1 MADWYGYPRR
11 RHYRPY
17 WHYYDYYDDYDYY
30 NYYGYD
36 YNTYG
41 YYDYD
46 DYDYYGYD
54 SYYGYDYDTYD
65 DYNYDYYGYDNY
77 DGYEYDTYGDYD
89 YENYDDYDYGYG
101 YGECDSY
108 EPEYFGSY
116 SHFKATGEVVRFPR
130 ELRSNTAHHKRWR
143 HYYNRGYDHQGWNQS
158 YSRQSQR
165 RDGSWTYSY
174 REGWEKKS
182 DEPATT
188 QTPKS
193 EKVKVES
200 APKSVAELDQS
211 SAPQIPDEKEQ
222 HVTIA
227 QTSATQTDIT
237 PTQEPSEKNKL
248 EVTLPTANKKQK
260 PSSPQKP
267 DEKGNHVTSASEIG
281 QTSAQIPGEIAQLA
295 DTIVS
300 ATSPTCLKLP
310 LLQKQREEAHI
321 MTTSPNI
328 VGTEKSATKLE
339 LLFSQD
345 NSEKVHR
352 SASLPKKVSAQ
363 KTGVELDIFWSALFS
378 EKQQLSDR
386 RENLLRNFLPR
397 NLHEDGGVLVLDS
410 LEKMSG
416 GDTGTLAGGSRNYN
430 LRLID
435 GAAKNTTLIKSN
447 FNQTGSVIRNQV
459 LRKIRS
465 AAIIDHGDTALRMRP
480 ETDDRVSDKYY
491 DQKKTCAFTQ
501 QLFPEDDSVVCVL
514 RKSHDL

>member
-17 WHYYDYYDDYDYY
+17 WHYYDDYDYY

-46 DYDYYGYD
+46 YYGYG
-54 SYYGYDYDTYD
+54 SYYGYDYDTYG
-65 DYNYDYYGYDNY
+65 DYNYDHYSYDNY
-77 DGYEYDTYGDYD
+77 DGYEYDTYGYYD

-101 YGECDSY
+101 YGEYDSY

-116 SHFKATGEVVRFPR
+116 SHFKATGEVVRFPK

-143 HYYNRGYDHQGWNQS
+143 HYYDRGYDHQRWNHS
-158 YSRQSQR
+158 YSRQPQH
-165 RDGSWTYSY
+165 RDESWTYSY
-174 REGWEKKS
+174 REGWETKP
-182 DEPATT
+182 DDPVPT

-200 APKSVAELDQS
+200 APKSASARDQS
-211 SAPQIPDEKEQ
+211 SAPQVPAEKAQ
-222 HVTIA
+222 HVSVA
-227 QTSATQTDIT
+227 PTSATKTDPT
-237 PTQEPSEKNKL
+237 LTQEPSEKTKLVGTLSTTKNKQ
-248 EVTLPTANKKQK
+248 NK
-260 PSSPQKP
+260 SSPQEP

-281 QTSAQIPGEIAQLA
+281 QTSALKPIEIAQLT
-295 DTIVS
+295 DTNDS
-300 ATSPTCLKLP
+300 ATFPTCLELP
-310 LLQKQREEAHI
+310 LPQKRSEEVQL

-328 VGTEKSATKLE
+328 DGAEKSATKLE
-339 LLFSQD
+339 FLFSKD
-345 NSEKVHR
+345 INSKKVQQ
-352 SASLPKKVSAQ
+352 ATNPPKKVSAQ
-363 KTGVELDIFWSALFS
+363 KSGVELDIFWSALFS

-416 GDTGTLAGGSRNYN
+416 GDTGTLAGGFLNYK

-435 GAAKNTTLIKSN
+435 GAAKNTTPIKSN

-480 ETDDRVSDKYY
+480 GTDDRVSDKYH
-491 DQKKTCAFTQ
+491 DQNKTCAFTQ